1 MSDEL
6 EALDALLL
14 GQAMLTLDELA
25 AACHSDVEWVVARVQ
40 AEVLLQPRPAD
51 PAHWSFSGQDLL
63 RLRRI
68 RALERDFDANP
79 ELAAL
84 VADLLDELERLRVRL
99 QHAGLATD

>member
-6 EALDALLL
+6 EALLLER
-14 GQAMLTLDELA
+14 AALTLEELA
-25 AACHSDVEWVVARVQ
+25 AGCCVEGLMGRRPGTGRRAARQSANRSRAV
-40 AEVLLQPRPAD
+40 ELQRR
-51 PAHWSFSGQDLL
+51 DLL

-84 VADLLDELERLRVRL
+84 VADLVEELDRLRTRL
-99 QHAGLATD
+99 SRAGLATD

>member
-6 EALDALLL
+6 EALLL
-14 GQAMLTLDELA
+14 GQAMLSLDELA
-25 AACHSDVEWVVARVQ
+25 AACHADVDWVIAHVQ
-40 AEVLLQPRPAD
+40 AEVLVEPRSTD
-51 PAHWSFSGQDLL
+51 PVHWSFSGSDLL

-99 QHAGLATD
+99 QRAGLATG

>member
-6 EALDALLL
+6 EALLLER
-14 GQAMLTLDELA
+14 AALTLEELA
-25 AACHSDVEWVVARVQ
+25 AGCCVEVEWVVARVR
-40 AEVLLQPRPAD
+40 AEVLHDKPPSD
-51 PAHWSFSGQDLL
+51 PTLWSFSGHDLL

-84 VADLLDELERLRVRL
+84 VADLVEELDRLRRRL
-99 QHAGLATD
+99 GRAGLAAD

>member
-6 EALDALLL
+6 EALLLER
-14 GQAMLTLDELA
+14 AALTLEELA
-25 AACHSDVEWVVARVQ
+25 AGCCVEVSWVVARVQ
-40 AEVLLQPRPAD
+40 AEVLHDKPPTD
-51 PAHWSFSGQDLL
+51 PALWSFSGRDLL

-84 VADLLDELERLRVRL
+84 VADLVEELDRLRTRL
-99 QHAGLATD
+99 SRARLATD

>member
-1 MSDEL
+1 MNDEL
-6 EALDALLL
+6 EALLL
-14 GQAMLTLDELA
+14 GPATLALEELA
-25 AACHSDVEWVVARVQ
+25 AACHADVEWVVARVR
-40 AEVLLQPRPAD
+40 AEVLHVSRPAD
-51 PAHWSFSGQDLL
+51 PAHWNFSGRDLL

-99 QHAGLATD
+99 QRAGVAGD